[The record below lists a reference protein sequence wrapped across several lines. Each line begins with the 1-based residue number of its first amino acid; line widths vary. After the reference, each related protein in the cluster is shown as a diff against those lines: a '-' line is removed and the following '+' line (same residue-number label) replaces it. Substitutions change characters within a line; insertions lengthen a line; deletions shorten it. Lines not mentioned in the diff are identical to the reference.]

1 MDGTMLPRYGARVEP
16 WETRLQ
22 LLRQENDGGL
32 ASAVF
37 IVDLYYNL

>member
-1 MDGTMLPRYGARVEP
+1 MDGTMLPRYGARAEP

-22 LLRQENDGGL
+22 LLQQENDGDLGC
-32 ASAVF
+32 AVF